1 MPVYLQILALA
12 VAFVVF
18 VVVAMYITGLGL
30 RRVCFKIIAEL
41 EKEGALKASRAI
53 RLQDERQN
61 FFRVGT
67 GNLRPKALHLLMT
80 DGLVHKT
87 PEGKYYL
94 DKEKLAEMK
103 SARHAGMGP
112 EE

>member
-1 MPVYLQILALA
+1 MPLYLQIILL
-12 VAFVVF
+12 VVFFVVF
-18 VVVAMYITGLGL
+18 VLIAMYITGLGL

-41 EKEGALKASRAI
+41 EEAGAVKASRAI
-53 RLQDERQN
+53 QLQDERKN

-67 GNLRPKALHLLMT
+67 GNLRPKALNLLIS
-80 DGLVHKT
+80 DKLVIKT

-103 SARHAGMGP
+103 SKIGK
-112 EE
+112 